1 MSLPA
6 DLPPKVG
13 GATDKPFSVKP
24 PLVAAFRPLGYE
36 YVAVQ
41 SGLGMCTMEKRTP
54 ARHRLHLHVDRG
66 TWSRSLS
73 CTFDFSALEA
83 HHSLMLP
90 AHAGQLAHSYPVDG
104 QEIVDAAVANWAA
117 MVPALERDL
126 VAALEAIYLRDPD
139 WA

>member
-1 MSLPA
+1 
-6 DLPPKVG
+6 
-13 GATDKPFSVKP
+13 
-24 PLVAAFRPLGYE
+24 
-36 YVAVQ
+36 
-41 SGLGMCTMEKRTP
+41 
-54 ARHRLHLHVDRG
+54 
-66 TWSRSLS
+66 
-73 CTFDFSALEA
+73 
-83 HHSLMLP
+83 MLP